1 MCLVDPRYL
10 GGQRC
15 GIHGMTPV
23 TFILDLRDFTIVGPA
38 KAFSVLNFGR
48 IEFGSPVE
56 FD

>member
-1 MCLVDPRYL
+1 
-10 GGQRC
+10 
-15 GIHGMTPV
+15 MTPV
-23 TFILDLRDFTIVGPA
+23 TFILDLRDLTIVGPA